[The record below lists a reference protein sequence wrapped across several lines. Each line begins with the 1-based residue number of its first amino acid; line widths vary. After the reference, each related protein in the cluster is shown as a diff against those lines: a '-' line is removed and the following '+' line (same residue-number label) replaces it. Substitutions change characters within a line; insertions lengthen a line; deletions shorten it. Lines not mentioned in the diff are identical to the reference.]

1 MRDPKACHLADQ
13 PRFKDCSMRKGRFTR
28 KAHPRRLP
36 SGRVTPVREA
46 LIRYQA
52 ADASEKTSYFHPC
65 RKCGATILT
74 RRLPN
79 GGWAHF
85 EGKDGLGRVKH
96 PCQTLGAGLSRR
108 RDPFTLEL
116 FTDQPAD

>member
-1 MRDPKACHLADQ
+1 
-13 PRFKDCSMRKGRFTR
+13 MRKGRFTR
-28 KAHPRRLP
+28 RSHPRRLP
-36 SGRVTPVREA
+36 SGRVTPVRQA
-46 LIRYQA
+46 LVRYQA
-52 ADASEKTSYFHPC
+52 ADTSEKTSYFHPC

-85 EGKDGLGRVKH
+85 EGKDGLSNVKH

-116 FTDQPAD
+116 FPDPPADRSAASPAGPINP

>member
-1 MRDPKACHLADQ
+1 MK
-13 PRFKDCSMRKGRFTR
+13 KGRFTR
-28 KAHPRRLP
+28 RAHTRRLL
-36 SGRVTPVREA
+36 SGYVTSVSKTLVRYRA
-46 LIRYQA
+46 T
-52 ADASEKTSYFHPC
+52 DATEKTSYYHPC

-85 EGKDGLGRVKH
+85 EGKDGLSRIKH
-96 PCQTLGAGLSRR
+96 PCQTIGVGLSRR

-116 FTDQPAD
+116 FPDQQADGPTPPRVAKP

>member
-1 MRDPKACHLADQ
+1 
-13 PRFKDCSMRKGRFTR
+13 MRKGRFTR
-28 KAHPRRLP
+28 KAHPRRLS

-46 LIRYQA
+46 LVRYQA
-52 ADASEKTSYFHPC
+52 SDVSEKTSYFHPC

-85 EGKDGLGRVKH
+85 EGRDGLTRVKH

-116 FTDQPAD
+116 FADQGIDGPAN